1 MRWKLVKNFEDIE
14 KLVNSSLQPHQ
25 RQIAL
30 LELAEKGGEYGYML
44 LFMCIHETS
53 EVSAGHEDA
62 AKILQEKGM

>member
-1 MRWKLVKNFEDIE
+1 
-14 KLVNSSLQPHQ
+14 
-25 RQIAL
+25 
-30 LELAEKGGEYGYML
+30 ML